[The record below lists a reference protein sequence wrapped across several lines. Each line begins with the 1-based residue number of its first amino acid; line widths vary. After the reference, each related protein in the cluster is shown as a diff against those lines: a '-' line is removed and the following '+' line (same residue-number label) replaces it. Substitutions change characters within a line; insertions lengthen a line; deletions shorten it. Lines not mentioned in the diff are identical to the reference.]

1 MPSLEYSHASG
12 LETRLLEAWA
22 PRREQVRGALL
33 SNRNGA
39 CGTTAAANNARRD
52 VVVLAVLYLLHTH
65 NDTITHT
72 HTHRYSHVTPAMAAT
87 ATIALRVGHLALQM
101 TASVV

>member
-1 MPSLEYSHASG
+1 MLSLSMPTLGYGHAFG

-22 PRREQVRGALL
+22 PRREQARGALL

-52 VVVLAVLYLLHTH
+52 VVVLAVLYYAQRYHYTL
-65 NDTITHT
+65 
-72 HTHRYSHVTPAMAAT
+72 RYSHVTPAMAAT
-87 ATIALRVGHLALQM
+87 ATIAQKVGHLAYR
-101 TASVV
+101 